1 MLTIG
6 EVARRAGLESSALRY
21 YERIGL
27 LTAPERVSGRRRYPE
42 SVLAR
47 LRVITF
53 ARGCG
58 FSLAEIRQL
67 FSGRPYSKRMR
78 TLAARKLTELEQAID
93 RFRAMHELLESSL
106 GCDCLSPE
114 QCGQRLPAGP
124 APTALIRFP

>member
-6 EVARRAGLESSALRY
+6 EVARRAGLEPSALRY

-27 LTAPERVSGRRRYPE
+27 LTPPTRESGRRRYPE
-42 SVLAR
+42 QVLAR

-78 TLAARKLTELEQAID
+78 SLAARKLAEIEQAIA
-93 RFRAMHELLESSL
+93 RFQAMHELLESSL

-114 QCGQRLPAGP
+114 QCGQRLPSGAGR
-124 APTALIRFP
+124 TTLVQFP